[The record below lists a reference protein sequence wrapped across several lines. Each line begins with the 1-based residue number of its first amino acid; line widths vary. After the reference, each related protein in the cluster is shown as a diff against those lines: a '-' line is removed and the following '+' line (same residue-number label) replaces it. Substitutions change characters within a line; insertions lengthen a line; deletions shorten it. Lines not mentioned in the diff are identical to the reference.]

1 MTPYRPNET
10 AEAPFHE
17 GERWI
22 QQRVGIAEKIQV
34 AAQRS
39 IRDFMP
45 DQHRAFFAQ
54 LPFLVVGSLDASG
67 HPLASILTGAPGFI
81 TSPDERELWI
91 HARPHPAD
99 RLGDA
104 LAPGMPLG
112 LLGIEL
118 HTRRRNRVNG
128 RVSRCGADGFGVRV
142 DQSFGNCPKYIQ
154 ARTLD
159 ADAEGWQL
167 RANVRIHRSA
177 VLDADMCGILKRSDT
192 FFIATAHPGARSAN
206 DGVAGVDVSHR
217 GGKPGFVTLESST
230 ELTFPDYQGNFF
242 FNTLGNLL
250 LNPRAGLLF
259 VDFDSGDLLSLKGE
273 GFVVWDEAEIA
284 TVDKALRLVRFRV
297 TEATR
302 MEAVIP
308 WHWSPPVISPHLLP

>member
-1 MTPYRPNET
+1 MTPDRPSEI
-10 AEAPFHE
+10 AERPFHE
-17 GERWI
+17 GELWI
-22 QQRVGIAEKIQV
+22 QERVGIAEKIQV

-45 DQHRAFFAQ
+45 DQHRGFFTQ

-67 HPLASILTGAPGFI
+67 HPLASMLTGAPGFI

-91 HARPHPAD
+91 RARPHHAD
-99 RLGDA
+99 QLGNV
-104 LAPGMPLG
+104 LAPGTPLG

-128 RVSRCGADGFGVRV
+128 RVSRCGADGFGVRI

-159 ADAEGWQL
+159 AGAAEWQL
-167 RANVRIHRSA
+167 RDKVRIHRST
-177 VLDADMCGILKRSDT
+177 VLDADMGSILKRSDT
-192 FFIATAHPGARSAN
+192 FFIATAHPDARSAN
-206 DGVAGVDVSHR
+206 DRVTGADVSHR

-273 GFVVWDEAEIA
+273 GHVIWDEAEIA
-284 TVDKALRLVRFRV
+284 THDKALRLVRFRV
-297 TEATR
+297 MEATR

-308 WHWSPPVISPHLLP
+308 WRWGPPVISPHLLG